1 MHLMKRINNILVTAW
16 VAACGLLTPAPGVTL
31 EDIKQQ
37 ISVKNPELVAA
48 RFMIDEAKGRHLAAG
63 RLMNPEVEVNG
74 RRMTMGR
81 EGGFGVGLMQKF
93 PVTARLRLEKAVTAA
108 QIAAAAAEV
117 ADKQRMLIA
126 EAESMAVKILA
137 MHAEISIQESQ
148 ANLAEKLTE
157 IATARAAA
165 NESAIDAGQMRLEA
179 RQQRNSI
186 VRMQAEI
193 AAMNELLKPMLG
205 LVASDAL
212 EVTGSLPEAK
222 APGRATPG
230 DARPDIQAALHRVN
244 AAGQSVDLANAKKW
258 EDISVGVMVDRG
270 RRMDEPMG
278 LQNET
283 MIGLKVSIPL
293 PFWNKNQG
301 EIAETTAMRS
311 RAEAEVQA
319 LRLKAGGEVASAK
332 KEMDRLLPFITENT
346 SQLLPLARQQIER
359 VRETY
364 ANNKASLQDLLRARD
379 QLLMVEMDRVNALR
393 DFHLA
398 RVRWKAALGQNS
410 R

>member
-1 MHLMKRINNILVTAW
+1 MKPISYILVSAW
-16 VAACGLLTPAPGVTL
+16 VASSGLLTSAPGVTL
-31 EDIKQQ
+31 EN
-37 ISVKNPELVAA
+37 ISQEVVSKHPELRAA
-48 RFMIDEAKGRHLAAG
+48 RLMIGEAKGRHLGAG

-81 EGGFGVGLMQKF
+81 EGGIGVGVMQKF
-93 PVTARLRLEKAVTAA
+93 PVSARLRLEKAVTAA
-108 QIAAAAAEV
+108 QLAAAEAEV

-126 EAESMAVKILA
+126 EAESMVVKILA
-137 MHAEISIQESQ
+137 MRAEVGIQESQ
-148 ANLAEKLTE
+148 ATLAEKLTD

-186 VRMQAEI
+186 VKRQAEI

-205 LVASDAL
+205 LTANDEL
-212 EVTGSLPEAK
+212 EVAGALPEAK
-222 APGRATPG
+222 APGRAMPN

-244 AAGQSVDLANAKKW
+244 AAGQSVDLAKARKW
-258 EDISVGVMVDRG
+258 EDISAGVMVDRG
-270 RRMDEPMG
+270 RQMDEPMG

-283 MIGLKVSIPL
+283 MIGVKVSIPL
-293 PFWNKNQG
+293 PLWNKNQG
-301 EIAETTAMRS
+301 EIVETTAMRAQ
-311 RAEAEVQA
+311 AEAEVHA
-319 LRLKAGGEVASAK
+319 LRLKAGSEVASAQ
-332 KEMDRLLPFITENT
+332 KEMERLLPFITENT
-346 SQLLPLARQQIER
+346 TQLLPLARQQIER

-364 ANNKASLQDLLRARD
+364 TNNKASLQDLLRARD

-398 RVRWKAALGQNS
+398 RVRWKSALGQNI

>member
-1 MHLMKRINNILVTAW
+1 MKYSSTILVTA
-16 VAACGLLTPAPGVTL
+16 GISILSLLAPVTGATL
-31 EDIKQQ
+31 DDIRQK
-37 ISVKNPELVAA
+37 VVGKHPDLVVA
-48 RFMIDEAKGRHLAAG
+48 RFMIQEAKGRHLGAG

-81 EGGFGVGLMQKF
+81 EGGFGIGVMQKF
-93 PVTARLRLEKAVTAA
+93 PVTARLRLERAVTAA
-108 QIAAAAAEV
+108 GIAAAESEL
-117 ADKQRMLIA
+117 ADKQRMLVA
-126 EAESMAVKILA
+126 EAETMAVKILA
-137 MHAEISIQESQ
+137 MRAEIGIQENQ
-148 ANLAEKLTE
+148 ATLAEKLSE

-186 VRMQAEI
+186 TKLKSEI
-193 AAMNELLKPMLG
+193 AGMNESLKPMLG
-205 LVASDAL
+205 LSANDSL
-212 EVTGSLPEAK
+212 EVTGSLPDAK

-230 DARPDIQAALHRVN
+230 DSRPDIQAALHRVN
-244 AAGQSVDLANAKKW
+244 AAGQSVDLAKARKW
-258 EDISVGVMVDRG
+258 EDISAGVMVDRG

-278 LQNET
+278 LQGET
-283 MIGLKVSIPL
+283 MIGVKVSIPL
-293 PFWNKNQG
+293 PLWNKNQG
-301 EIAETTAMRS
+301 DIAETTAMRS

-319 LRLKAGGEVASAK
+319 LRLKAGSEVASAR
-332 KEMDRLLPFITENT
+332 KEMDRLLPFIIENT
-346 SQLLPLARQQIER
+346 AQLLPLARQQIER

-364 ANNKASLQDLLRARD
+364 TNNKASLQDLLRARD

-398 RVRWKAALGQNS
+398 RVRWKAALGPDA

>member
-1 MHLMKRINNILVTAW
+1 
-16 VAACGLLTPAPGVTL
+16 
-31 EDIKQQ
+31 
-37 ISVKNPELVAA
+37 
-48 RFMIDEAKGRHLAAG
+48 MIGEAKGRHLGAG

-81 EGGFGVGLMQKF
+81 EGGIGVGVMQKF
-93 PVTARLRLEKAVTAA
+93 PVSARLRLEKAVTAA
-108 QIAAAAAEV
+108 QLAAAEAEV

-126 EAESMAVKILA
+126 EAESMVVKILA
-137 MHAEISIQESQ
+137 MRAEVGIQESQ
-148 ANLAEKLTE
+148 ATLAEKLTD

-186 VRMQAEI
+186 VKRQAEI

-205 LVASDAL
+205 LTANDEL
-212 EVTGSLPEAK
+212 EVAGALPEAK
-222 APGRATPG
+222 APGRAMPN

-244 AAGQSVDLANAKKW
+244 AAGQSVDLAKARKW
-258 EDISVGVMVDRG
+258 EDISAGVMVDRG
-270 RRMDEPMG
+270 RQMDEPMG

-283 MIGLKVSIPL
+283 MIGVKVSIPL
-293 PFWNKNQG
+293 PLWNKNQG
-301 EIAETTAMRS
+301 EIVETTAMRAQ
-311 RAEAEVQA
+311 AEAEVHA
-319 LRLKAGGEVASAK
+319 LRLKAGSEVASAQ
-332 KEMDRLLPFITENT
+332 KEMERLLPFITENT
-346 SQLLPLARQQIER
+346 TQLLPLARQQIER

-364 ANNKASLQDLLRARD
+364 TNNKASLQDLLRARD

-398 RVRWKAALGQNS
+398 RVRWKSALGQNI

>member
-1 MHLMKRINNILVTAW
+1 MSTHAIILVSFVW
-16 VAACGLLTPAPGVTL
+16 FLGLIPSAPATTL
-31 EDIKQQ
+31 EDIGPQ
-37 ISVKNPELVAA
+37 VAAKNPDLIAA
-48 RFMIDEAKGRHLAAG
+48 RFMIDEAKGRHLGSG
-63 RLMNPEVEVNG
+63 RLMNPEVEVTG
-74 RRMTMGR
+74 RHMTEGR
-81 EGGFGVGLMQKF
+81 EGGFSAGLMQKF
-93 PVTARLRLEKAVTAA
+93 PITARLRVEKAVTAA
-108 QIAAAAAEV
+108 QIAAAEAEV

-126 EAESMAVKILA
+126 EAETMAVKILT
-137 MHAEISIQESQ
+137 MRAEVVIQESQ
-148 ANLAEKLTE
+148 ATLAEKLTE

-186 VRMQAEI
+186 VKLQAEI
-193 AAMNELLKPMLG
+193 AAMNESLKPMLG

-212 EVTGSLPEAK
+212 EVTGSLPEAH

-244 AAGQSVDLANAKKW
+244 AAGQSVDLAKAKKW
-258 EDISVGVMVDRG
+258 EDISAGVMVDRG
-270 RRMDEPMG
+270 RTMDEPMG
-278 LQNET
+278 LRNET
-283 MIGLKVSIPL
+283 MIGVKVSIPL

-332 KEMDRLLPFITENT
+332 KEMDRLLPFINENT
-346 SQLLPLARQQIER
+346 AQLLPLARQQIER
-359 VRETY
+359 VREAY

-398 RVRWKAALGQNS
+398 RVRWKAALGQNT

>member
-1 MHLMKRINNILVTAW
+1 MMGMLVPTVGA
-16 VAACGLLTPAPGVTL
+16 TL
-31 EDIKQQ
+31 DDIEQQ
-37 ISVKNPELVAA
+37 ISAKNPELVAA
-48 RFMIDEAKGRHLAAG
+48 RFMIDEAKGRHLGAG

-81 EGGFGVGLMQKF
+81 EGAYGVALMQKF
-93 PVTARLRLEKAVTAA
+93 PLTARLRLERAMTAA
-108 QIAAAAAEV
+108 QIAAAEAEV
-117 ADKQRMLIA
+117 ADKQRMLVA
-126 EAESMAVKILA
+126 EAETMAVKILA
-137 MHAEISIQESQ
+137 MRAEIGIQESQ
-148 ANLAEKLTE
+148 ATLAEKLTE

-186 VRMQAEI
+186 VKLQAGI
-193 AAMNELLKPMLG
+193 AAMNESLKPMLG
-205 LVASDAL
+205 LSANDEL
-212 EVTGSLPEAK
+212 EVTGTLPEAH
-222 APGRATPG
+222 AAANAVSG
-230 DARPDIQAALHRVN
+230 DSRPDIQAALHRAN
-244 AAGQSVDLANAKKW
+244 AAGQSVDLAKAKKW
-258 EDISVGVMVDRG
+258 EDISAGVMVEQART
-270 RRMDEPMG
+270 MDEPMG
-278 LQNET
+278 LRNET
-283 MIGLKVSIPL
+283 MIGVKVSIPL

-301 EIAETTAMRS
+301 EIAETMAMRS

-332 KEMDRLLPFITENT
+332 KEMDRLLPFIDENT
-346 SQLLPLARQQIER
+346 AQLLPLARQQIER

-364 ANNKASLQDLLRARD
+364 TNNKASLQDLLRARD

-398 RVRWKAALGQNS
+398 RVRWKAALGQNI